1 MSEEDY
7 PTLPIAEAKIERLH
21 NALALAT
28 AGALDEAL
36 SLLNGPGAGE
46 GGEIEEMLRIFFIE
60 LRDTNARMEQ
70 VIADLEDSKRELEE
84 KLATIRAQRDAIREL
99 GTPIV
104 DAWEGTLVVPL
115 IGTLDEHRARDVGE
129 MLLQRVS
136 ASRARWVL
144 LDLTGVLLI
153 DSVIAQHLLDLERA
167 VSLLGARCLV
177 TGIRPGTASAL
188 IGLGV
193 DLGDVTALRSL
204 KEGLRYCIAQ
214 DRKRR
219 AGGGAP

>member
-7 PTLPIAEAKIERLH
+7 PTRPIDGNDIERVH
-21 NALALAT
+21 DALALAT
-28 AGALDEAL
+28 AGALEEAL

-46 GGEIEEMLRIFFIE
+46 GGELEEMLRLFFTE
-60 LRDTNARMEQ
+60 LRDTNARMDQ
-70 VIADLEDSKRELEE
+70 VIADLEASKRELEE

-104 DAWEGTLVVPL
+104 DAWDGTLVVPL
-115 IGTLDEHRARDVGE
+115 IGMLDENRARDLGD

-136 ASRARWVL
+136 ASGARWVL

-153 DSVIAQHLLDLERA
+153 DSVIARRLLDLERA

-177 TGIRPGTASAL
+177 TGIRPGAASAL

-193 DLGDVTALRSL
+193 DLGEVTALRSL

-219 AGGGAP
+219 AGGVR